1 MLTKTRFRLV
11 MVQMLGMLWISGG
24 MARAADW
31 PNYRGPDHNGFSQET
46 DWQTNWDAQEP
57 KILWTK
63 SIGFGFGSIA
73 VADGRAFLMGNT
85 GKEGDNANTD
95 IVYCVDAESG
105 KEIWR
110 HEYPCLLQPKLHEG
124 GPLAT
129 PTVDGKVVYTLSR
142 MGDLFCFNAASGEII
157 WQKQLADELG
167 CKLPGWQIAGSPLV
181 AGDLLV
187 LNVGTAGLALNK
199 KNGEVVWENGMDTCG
214 YATPVPYT
222 MDSQVCFAIFG
233 KQSVMGVAAKDG
245 EKLWEF
251 EWKTKYDINAADPIV
266 IGNRVFISSGYNRGC
281 AMIKVVGRQVN
292 EVWQSRVMRTQ
303 MNCAVLWG
311 EGGDHVYGFD
321 EGELKCIDLNDGT
334 EKWGE
339 RSLGKGSLIMS
350 FDGRMIIMSDKG
362 ELVTAKADPS
372 GFTALAR
379 TQLLPRSKCW
389 TTPALANGKIY
400 ARNAVGDAA
409 CVDVSKK

>member
-46 DWQTNWDAQEP
+46 DWDAQEP

-63 SIGFGFGSIA
+63 SVGFGFGSIA
-73 VADGRAFLMGNT
+73 VADRRAYLMGNT

-95 IVYCVDAESG
+95 IVQCVDAESG

-110 HEYPCLLQPKLHEG
+110 HEYPCSLEPKLHEG

-129 PTVDGKVVYTLSR
+129 PTVDGKVVYTMSR
-142 MGDLFCFNAASGEII
+142 MGDLFCFSAASGEII
-157 WQKQLADELG
+157 WQKQLKDELG
-167 CKLPGWQIAGSPLV
+167 CKLPGWQLAGSPLV

-199 KNGEVVWENGMDTCG
+199 KNGDVVWENGMDVCG

-222 MDSQVCFAIFG
+222 LDNQACLAIFA
-233 KQSVMGVAAKDG
+233 KQSVMGVAVKDG
-245 EKLWEF
+245 RKVWEF

-266 IGNRVFISSGYNRGC
+266 AGNQVFISSGYNRGC
-281 AMIKVVGRQVN
+281 ALIQLDGGQAD
-292 EVWQSRVMRTQ
+292 EVWQSKVLRTQ
-303 MNCAVLWG
+303 MNCSVLWKG
-311 EGGDHVYGFD
+311 HVYGFD
-321 EGELKCIDLNDGT
+321 ESELKCIDLRDGT

-350 FDGRMIIMSDKG
+350 VDGRMIIMSDKG